1 MTVTWTLALDALMA
15 VLLAISIATTI
26 VLNRRLNILRGDR
39 AELEKLTQDFREATD
54 RADHGVVGLKVSA
67 QSLQER
73 IESARTLADDLEFL
87 IERGGGIAD
96 RLEAEVRRE
105 AAGDARQAA
114 RSGEQRCPRE
124 TARESSSATLRGGTP
139 PARGSAPT
147 RVKGFG

>member
-96 RLEAEVRRE
+96 RLEAEVR
-105 AAGDARQAA
+105 AARRPEVRAKPLAPANNDARAK
-114 RSGEQRCPRE
+114 PRE
-124 TARESSSATLRGGTP
+124 SPPQPRSAAERHLLVERP
-139 PARGSAPT
+139 
-147 RVKGFG
+147 